1 MFDILLFL
9 FAPIAFCV
17 VLSNRILSILKL
29 YFGWFFPKK
38 FCINSVGFC
47 VFSLLIY
54 FSGESLVV
62 KVKVRIQVCS
72 QLPFNIVAQHLENRY
87 FLVVITKHSAFLV
100 SGIVKP
106 NLLSNLNSLAQRFA
120 CLKFVSCQQLI
131 QFTLQQ
137 FWVSGWTSAF
147 PVILCSASW

>member
-1 MFDILLFL
+1 MG
-9 FAPIAFCV
+9 
-17 VLSNRILSILKL
+17 VLSHI
-29 YFGWFFPKK
+29 K

-54 FSGESLVV
+54 FSSESLVV
-62 KVKVRIQVCS
+62 EVKVRIQVCS

-87 FLVVITKHSAFLV
+87 FFVVITKHSAFLV

-137 FWVSGWTSAF
+137 
-147 PVILCSASW
+147 L